1 MVFSGLYFLFVFL
14 PLAFLL
20 YFITPIKYRN
30 YVLLIESLFFYSF
43 GEGKLVFILLF
54 SSVFNYYVAKWI
66 QKERKK
72 GIILSLV
79 VNLGILFCFKYLN
92 FTLSNIMWMFGL
104 LHLQCPLHVLNI
116 ILPIGISFYTFQAL
130 SYCIDVYYGKV
141 EPTQKYINF
150 ATYLCMFPQLVAGP
164 IVRYADIEKQMD
176 DRHVK
181 LDRIASGVER
191 FIIGLGKK
199 VLIANTMAAV
209 ADGIFILQVDDLS
222 TLLAWM
228 GILAYSFQIFFD
240 FSGYSDMAIGLGR
253 IFGFEFLENFNY
265 PYIAKSVK
273 DFWRRWHISMSS
285 WFKDYLYIPLG
296 GNRLGNVRTYINLSI
311 VFIVTGFWHG
321 ASWHYIAWGMFHGFF
336 LVIERIGFGK
346 VLEKIPVVFQHLY
359 TLLVVTIGW
368 VFFRSYTTAQ
378 AFGYIKKLFSFS
390 SGSPETIWQANML
403 VTAFEL
409 VVFILAIF
417 FSLPLAKKWLER
429 HANNIYVQWGWMF
442 ILLMIF
448 VCSVVFIN
456 SSGYNPFIYFRF

>member
-1 MVFSGLYFLFVFL
+1 
-14 PLAFLL
+14 
-20 YFITPIKYRN
+20 
-30 YVLLIESLFFYSF
+30 
-43 GEGKLVFILLF
+43 
-54 SSVFNYYVAKWI
+54 
-66 QKERKK
+66 
-72 GIILSLV
+72 
-79 VNLGILFCFKYLN
+79 
-92 FTLSNIMWMFGL
+92 
-104 LHLQCPLHVLNI
+104 
-116 ILPIGISFYTFQAL
+116 
-130 SYCIDVYYGKV
+130 
-141 EPTQKYINF
+141 
-150 ATYLCMFPQLVAGP
+150 MFPQLVAGP
-164 IVRYADIEKQMD
+164 IVRYTDIEKQMD
-176 DRHVK
+176 DRHAK

-199 VLIANTMAAV
+199 VLIANTMAGV
-209 ADGIFILQVDDLS
+209 VDGIFEMQVNDLS
-222 TLLAWM
+222 SSMAWV
-228 GILAYSFQIFFD
+228 GILAYTFQIFFD

-368 VFFRSYTTAQ
+368 VFFRSNTTAQ